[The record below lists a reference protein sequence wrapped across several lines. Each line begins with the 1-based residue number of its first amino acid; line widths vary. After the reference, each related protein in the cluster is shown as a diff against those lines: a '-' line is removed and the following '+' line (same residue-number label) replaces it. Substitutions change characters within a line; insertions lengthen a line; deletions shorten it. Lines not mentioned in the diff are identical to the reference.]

1 MGTGTQNTY
10 RRPDRFATSRSKT
23 RVLCVDRPVSPWA
36 YFRADWKAVLWRIY
50 KKMNDNRLLAV
61 AAGVVFYG
69 LLALFPAV
77 TAFVS
82 FYGLVADPST
92 IHEHLSLAA
101 GILPQG
107 ALDILNEQL
116 TRLTAHRT
124 SALSLGFIGGL
135 LFALWSANAGS
146 KAIMDGLN
154 VAYGE
159 TEKRSFVQLNLVALA
174 FTLGAI
180 FAFMLAISAVVLAP
194 IVLSHLGL
202 GGARRCAGPHCA
214 LAGSDGARRSR
225 IDDAISVRSQPERS
239 TVDLAFPRQ
248 RPGCRR
254 VARGLSAFLMVHRQ
268 FRQLRRDLWLVGR
281 GDRHDDVDVD
291 LYDRCA
297 SRSRTQR
304 RARSSCFVQRP
315 CSRLRME
322 RAKPTGAIRDERRP
336 TIAFAPEGH
345 ERLITIR
352 PVRHRPAIR
361 RCVFPRAG

>member
-1 MGTGTQNTY
+1 MGVARRRGSY
-10 RRPDRFATSRSKT
+10 RGIDGARTARWERAPRTSIGFPIASRRHGARPECPAS
-23 RVLCVDRPVSPWA
+23 VDRVPWA

-50 KKMNDNRLLAV
+50 KKMNDDRLLAV

-124 SALSLGFIGGL
+124 SALGLGFAGGL

-159 TEKRSFVQLNLVALA
+159 SEKRSFIKLNLVALA

-180 FAFMLAISAVVLAP
+180 FAFILALSAVVLAP

-202 GGARRCAGPHCA
+202 GGRVDA
-214 LAGSDGARRSR
+214 L
-225 IDDAISVRSQPERS
+225 V
-239 TVDLAFPRQ
+239 
-248 RPGCRR
+248 R
-254 VARGLSAFLMVHRQ
+254 VARWPALIALV
-268 FRQLRRDLWLVGR
+268 FRRRLKR
-281 GDRHDDVDVD
+281 K
-291 LYDRCA
+291 A
-297 SRSRTQR
+297 NSSR
-304 RARSSCFVQRP
+304 
-315 CSRLRME
+315 
-322 RAKPTGAIRDERRP
+322 
-336 TIAFAPEGH
+336 
-345 ERLITIR
+345 
-352 PVRHRPAIR
+352 
-361 RCVFPRAG
+361 

>member
-1 MGTGTQNTY
+1 MTLDGG
-10 RRPDRFATSRSKT
+10 RRPPTPPRGTSVQERKGWGWLAAAALIAASMARGQRDGNGHPEPVSASRSLRDVT
-23 RVLCVDRPVSPWA
+23 EQDPSVMRRSTGSPWA

-50 KKMNDNRLLAV
+50 KKMNDDRLLAV

-116 TRLTAHRT
+116 TRLTAHQT
-124 SALSLGFIGGL
+124 SALGLGFAGGL

-159 TEKRSFVQLNLVALA
+159 TEKRGFIHLNLVALA

-202 GGARRCAGPHCA
+202 GGGVDA
-214 LAGSDGARRSR
+214 L
-225 IDDAISVRSQPERS
+225 VP
-239 TVDLAFPRQ
+239 
-248 RPGCRR
+248 
-254 VARGLSAFLMVHRQ
+254 VARWPALMALVVLGLTMLYRYGPSLSDPQWTWLFPGNVLAAIAWLAVSALFSWYIASFGNYDATYGSLGGAIGMMTWMWISTIVV
-268 FRQLRRDLWLVGR
+268 LLGAELNAEL
-281 GDRHDDVDVD
+281 DRA
-291 LYDRCA
+291 A
-297 SRSRTQR
+297 SR
-304 RARSSCFVQRP
+304 
-315 CSRLRME
+315 E
-322 RAKPTGAIRDERRP
+322 
-336 TIAFAPEGH
+336 
-345 ERLITIR
+345 
-352 PVRHRPAIR
+352 
-361 RCVFPRAG
+361 